1 MIKQLLWEQLYA
13 ELETAERVERE
24 LREYWESMGQRWL
37 ETEPE
42 EALDYFSDLMEDYEN
57 TN

>member
-1 MIKQLLWEQLYA
+1 MSLIKQFLWEQLYA

-24 LREYWESMGQRWL
+24 LRDYWESMGQRWL

-42 EALDYFSDLMEDYEN
+42 EALDYFADLMEGDQ
-57 TN
+57 